1 MQSEKD
7 AKLSNTSQSESV
19 DINDLSKEAAID
31 ASNNAAENSAPTCE
45 NTLISCRF

>member
-31 ASNNAAENSAPTCE
+31 ASNNAAENSAQRARIRY
-45 NTLISCRF
+45 ISCRF